1 MITET
6 SGVGGDGSQE
16 KKPVDEDAY
25 RKMYNE
31 KLKPDADKA
40 QEEREKK
47 REELVKAVA
56 VLQAH
61 IEEQKDK
68 VTGWRVLLSRG
79 ETTVWNYSSAKH
91 EKIQDLMDNA
101 VRDIKFNEGLVSDN
115 QKRLSEMGL

>member
-68 VTGWRVLLSRG
+68 VTGWRVLVSRG
-79 ETTVWNYSSAKH
+79 ETTVWNYSSAKQ